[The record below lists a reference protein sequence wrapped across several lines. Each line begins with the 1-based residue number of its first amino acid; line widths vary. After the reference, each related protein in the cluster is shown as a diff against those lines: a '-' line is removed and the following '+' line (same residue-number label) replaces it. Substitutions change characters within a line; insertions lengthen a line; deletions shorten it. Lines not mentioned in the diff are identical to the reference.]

1 MVVQELLAHCPP
13 LTVLATSRE
22 RLNVPGERVVAV
34 APLAVPHAEAG
45 DARHFD
51 AVRLLIERAPHLD
64 TDPLPNDGEIDA
76 MIEICR
82 AVDGIPLGLELAA
95 ARLDSTSA
103 ADLAQRMAGQ
113 LELLR
118 GDAAARNATGPSTR
132 RSRGATSC

>member
-1 MVVQELLAHCPP
+1 M
-13 LTVLATSRE
+13 
-22 RLNVPGERVVAV
+22 

-45 DARHFD
+45 DTRHFD

-64 TDPLPNDGEIDA
+64 TDPLPNDGEIDT

-113 LELLR
+113 LEMLR
-118 GDAAARNATGPSTR
+118 GDAPPRGTPPDPRRDDRVELRAAE
-132 RSRGATSC
+132 